1 MVEEQ
6 QMQPRQIAYK
16 VRIGDLLRG
25 EYVEQGG
32 WQPNF
37 LRVGEKHIS
46 RVNLIA
52 TVIDTQPGASFGSV
66 TVDDGSGALQ
76 VRAFNEDSAKLGQIN
91 VGDVV
96 IIIGRPRKYGNQI
109 FISYEIVK
117 KLDSLW
123 LKVRQKELGDMPINN
138 NVSSQPIMTSVQK
151 ENGVQTE
158 TVRAEPVKDVHEDKK
173 KILGLIRDMDTGNGA
188 DIDGVVN
195 NSGLSQQKAE
205 GILEDLIKAGE
216 IYENVAGKI
225 KLL

>member
-1 MVEEQ
+1 MAEQQ

-25 EYVEQGG
+25 EYVEQEV

-37 LRVGEKHIS
+37 VKVGERQIS
-46 RVNLIA
+46 RTNIIA
-52 TVIDTQPGASFGSV
+52 TIIDIQPGANFGSI

-76 VRAFNEDSAKLGQIN
+76 VRAFNEDSAKLNQLN

-96 IIIGRPRKYGNQI
+96 IIIGRPRRYGSQM

-123 LKVRQKELGDMPINN
+123 LRVRQKEIGDNPIT
-138 NVSSQPIMTSVQK
+138 I
-151 ENGVQTE
+151 NGLSEPVVNIQ
-158 TVRAEPVKDVHEDKK
+158 TVRPGNVHENKK
-173 KILGLIRDMDTGNGA
+173 KILELIRNMDRGNGA
-188 DIDGVVN
+188 DIDSIVT
-195 NSGLSQQKAE
+195 NSGLNQKDAE
-205 GILEDLIKAGE
+205 NILEELIKAGE
-216 IYENVAGKI
+216 IYENIAGKV